1 MNDVQRLSVL
11 QECLALVRRNRR
23 DSSGGL
29 PAVASSSE
37 PASEVPIAFDAP
49 LPVADG
55 AIAVDAPL
63 PVADGAVAFDAPLA
77 VGDGVVVF
85 DDGAVVFDA
94 PLPVDDAAV
103 AVDDAMVAFDDAMVA
118 FDDAMVAVDDG
129 VVAVDDG
136 VKPGAVSE
144 ARAVSP
150 RHATAFDSHEELF
163 RHEETLA
170 SDAAGSTLEHEDE
183 DDQRTPSPFRNDSDR
198 PTNPPLSLAQP
209 ALFVVPPLPMLP
221 SDWRVDAEVVR
232 ELPSEFEEHGFAPV
246 AADALEVP
254 PAAASRT
261 VSRGLDHSMLNPL
274 VESPAFDEA
283 FDVLD
288 FDGELPAARLDSF
301 GDVLDTALSL
311 G

>member
-37 PASEVPIAFDAP
+37 LRLSEAPSRITVEYPLDTDASSVPAPSGTEFSNASELSSGAVTAVADAP
-49 LPVADG
+49 LPV
-55 AIAVDAPL
+55 
-63 PVADGAVAFDAPLA
+63 
-77 VGDGVVVF
+77 

-94 PLPVDDAAV
+94 PLPVADGAV
-103 AVDDAMVAFDDAMVA
+103 AVDDAMVAFDDGVVA
-118 FDDAMVAVDDG
+118 FDDAMVAVDDE
-129 VVAVDDG
+129 

-198 PTNPPLSLAQP
+198 PTNLPLSLAQP